1 MVIYVSLKI
10 FFVNKLSSHPGKY
23 IMVVYHLQKDSG
35 KFSWKFKKVNGT
47 RLFGSFQ
54 RKISGNNGTSE
65 KVVLF
70 FPTEY
75 SKQKFVFHSSKPSL
89 IPVSGLR
96 GRFPINGT
104 DSHNVVNAN
113 PGRNLPVLNF
123 AYHLPK
129 PWTDRFAHVD
139 GKQPITQQFIRLLF
153 PEWLLCTELEQNF
166 LFIPL
171 WSLSTLKEFVLF
183 RVKLEIRLSQHLAER
198 ATSMHE

>member
-10 FFVNKLSSHPGKY
+10 FLVNKLSTHSGKY
-23 IMVVYHLQKDSG
+23 IRVVYHFQKDSG
-35 KFSWKFKKVNGT
+35 KFSWKVNGT

-54 RKISGNNGTSE
+54 RKISGSNGTSE
-65 KVVLF
+65 RVVLF

-75 SKQKFVFHSSKPSL
+75 FKQKFVFHSSKPSL

-153 PEWLLCTELEQNF
+153 PEWLLCTKLEQIF

-171 WSLSTLKEFVLF
+171 WSLSTLIEFVLF
-183 RVKLEIRLSQHLAER
+183 RVKLEICLSQHLAKP
-198 ATSMHE
+198 